1 MKSLAVTSTVVA
13 TLILLSFVSTT
24 EPGAT
29 LVAAQAAPQV
39 TPQDAVAADP
49 ARYSVL
55 YENDIAQMIRVTY
68 PAGVRSAMHSH
79 PAGCAIFYTDAT
91 LKMASPTGEVR
102 THEYRAGDVSCGDA
116 HSHTAE
122 NVGRD
127 TEFVQVHLK
136 NRKTFDHLQTGRSL
150 VYPARIKAPDP
161 IDADPSHYFVQFE
174 NDVVR
179 LARIKVPGGVK
190 TPMHAHLAYCI
201 VEIRDMETGVKAGD
215 SSCGNAMAHES
226 PNTAK
231 SVNEA
236 ITIEFK
242 NRDSF
247 KP

>member
-1 MKSLAVTSTVVA
+1 MRWLGATPVLVVTSM
-13 TLILLSFVSTT
+13 LLSAFVAIT

-29 LVAAQAAPQV
+29 LFAAQAA
-39 TPQDAVAADP
+39 PQDAVAADP

-55 YENDIAQMIRVTY
+55 YENDAAVMIRVKY
-68 PAGVRSAMHSH
+68 PAGARSVMHSH
-79 PAGCAIFYTDAT
+79 PAGCAIFYKDAT
-91 LKMASPTGEVR
+91 LKMTLPTGEVR
-102 THEYRAGDVSCGDA
+102 THAYRAGDVTCGDA
-116 HSHTAE
+116 YSHLPE
-122 NVGRD
+122 NVGKD
-127 TEFVQVHLK
+127 TEFIQLHLK
-136 NRKTFDHLQTGRSL
+136 NRKTFDPVQTGRSL

-161 IDADPSHYFVQFE
+161 IDADPAHYFVQFE

-215 SSCGNAMAHES
+215 SSCGDAMAHES
-226 PNTAK
+226 LNNAK

-242 NRDSF
+242 NRESF

>member
-1 MKSLAVTSTVVA
+1 MKRLAATSAVVVA
-13 TLILLSFVSTT
+13 LTLSSAFARSTG
-24 EPGAT
+24 PSAT
-29 LVAAQAAPQV
+29 LLAAQAAP
-39 TPQDAVAADP
+39 PDAVAADP

-55 YENDIAQMIRVTY
+55 YENDVAQMIRVRY
-68 PAGVRSAMHSH
+68 QAGANSVMHSH
-79 PAGCAIFYTDAT
+79 PAGCAIFYKDARLT
-91 LKMASPTGEVR
+91 MRSSTGEVR
-102 THEYRAGDVSCGDA
+102 THAYRAGDVSCGDA
-116 HSHTAE
+116 HSHILE

-127 TEFVQVHLK
+127 AEFIQLHLK

-161 IDADPSHYFVQFE
+161 IDADPAHYFVQFE

-226 PNTAK
+226 SNNAK

-236 ITIEFK
+236 VTIEFK

>member
-1 MKSLAVTSTVVA
+1 MKWFAATSAVV
-13 TLILLSFVSTT
+13 TLILLADFLRTT
-24 EPGAT
+24 ESGAT
-29 LVAAQAAPQV
+29 LLAAQAAPL
-39 TPQDAVAADP
+39 DAVAADP

-55 YENDIAQMIRVTY
+55 YENDVAMMIRVKY
-68 PAGVRSAMHSH
+68 PAGARSVMHSH
-79 PAGCAIFYTDAT
+79 PAGCAIFYKDAT
-91 LKMASPTGEVR
+91 LKATSPTGEVR

-116 HSHTAE
+116 YSHMAE

-127 TEFVQVHLK
+127 TEFMQVHLK

-150 VYPARIKAPDP
+150 VYPPRIKAPDP
-161 IDADPSHYFVQFE
+161 IDADPAHYFVQFE

-226 PNTAK
+226 PNNAK

-242 NRDSF
+242 NRDTF
-247 KP
+247 K

>member
-1 MKSLAVTSTVVA
+1 MTRLVPTSVFVVL
-13 TLILLSFVSTT
+13 TLILLLALARTT
-24 EPGAT
+24 ERGAM
-29 LVAAQAAPQV
+29 LLAAQAAP
-39 TPQDAVAADP
+39 PDAVAADP

-55 YENDIAQMIRVTY
+55 YENDVAQMIRVKF
-68 PAGVRSAMHSH
+68 PAGAKSVMHSH
-79 PAGCAIFYTDAT
+79 PAGCSIFYKDAT
-91 LKMASPTGEVR
+91 LKVTSPTGEVR
-102 THEYRAGDVSCGDA
+102 THEYRQGDVSCGDA
-116 HSHTAE
+116 YSHLPE
-122 NVGRD
+122 NAGKD
-127 TEFVQVHLK
+127 TEFVQIHLK

-150 VYPARIKAPDP
+150 VYPARLKAPDP
-161 IDADPSHYFVQFE
+161 IDADPTHYFVQFE
-174 NDVVR
+174 NEVVR

-215 SSCGNAMAHES
+215 ASCGNAMAHES
-226 PNTAK
+226 LNNAK

>member
-1 MKSLAVTSTVVA
+1 MASAGTTNPGVTR
-13 TLILLSFVSTT
+13 LS
-24 EPGAT
+24 
-29 LVAAQAAPQV
+29 AQAAP
-39 TPQDAVAADP
+39 PDAVAADP

-55 YENDIAQMIRVTY
+55 YENDVAVMIRVKFA
-68 PAGVRSAMHSH
+68 AGAKSVMHSH
-79 PAGCAIFYTDAT
+79 PAGCAIFYRDAT
-91 LKMASPTGEVR
+91 LKMTSPTGEVR
-102 THEYRAGDVSCGDA
+102 THEYRPGDVSCGDA
-116 HSHTAE
+116 YTHVPE
-122 NVGRD
+122 NVGKD
-127 TEFVQVHLK
+127 TEFVQLHLK

-161 IDADPSHYFVQFE
+161 IDADPAHYFVQFE

-179 LARIKVPGGVK
+179 LARIDVPGGVK

-226 PNTAK
+226 LNNAT